1 MSRPLRDLK
10 PNSFY
15 HIYNRG
21 NNKEA
26 IFKTP
31 ADKQFFLGL
40 LFRYRKACDIKI
52 VAYCIMDNHFH
63 LIARTGK
70 EPKSLSKYMQKISVT
85 FAMEIN
91 RKYQRV
97 GHIFQ
102 GRYNAKYL
110 EYKKDLIQVT
120 RYVQQN
126 PIREGLVKKA
136 SDYPWLSRN

>member
-1 MSRPLRDLK
+1 
-10 PNSFY
+10 
-15 HIYNRG
+15 
-21 NNKEA
+21 
-26 IFKTP
+26 
-31 ADKQFFLGL
+31 
-40 LFRYRKACDIKI
+40 
-52 VAYCIMDNHFH
+52 MDNHFH